1 MRKHNH
7 LELDGVE
14 ALEQIAECV
23 CEIRHDIKRIANA
36 VAKLVPNEVTNFT
49 LNQIIE
55 GESMAINGTIL
66 GQTSEFQIGLV
77 PATGAVPLQ
86 SGPTVSVDDTNVT
99 LSAVGTDGSG
109 NLLTFTAATVTSDTA
124 TSYNL
129 TITGVNGAGATITH
143 VFNVPLL
150 PQPVVQVS
158 DFSLNQLS

>member
-1 MRKHNH
+1 M
-7 LELDGVE
+7 
-14 ALEQIAECV
+14 ALERIADCV
-23 CEIRHDIKRIANA
+23 CEIRHEIKRIANA
-36 VAKLVPNEVTNFT
+36 VEKLVPNEVTDFT

-55 GESMAINGTIL
+55 GEAMAINGTIL

-77 PATGAVPLQ
+77 PATGAVPLT

-99 LSAVGTDGSG
+99 LSAVGTDASG
-109 NLLTFTAATVTSDTA
+109 NLLTFTAATVVSDTA

-150 PQPVVQVS
+150 PQPVTQVT